1 MIQLAPTKAHALSRP
16 GRRHAV
22 ALVIAKAL
30 GKGPDAPVVGGLLGV
45 AAHAAFDAPV
55 AQLMAANGI
64 QF

>member
-1 MIQLAPTKAHALSRP
+1 MQLAPTKATRVVAHLAV
-16 GRRHAV
+16 GAAV

-30 GKGPDAPVVGGLLGV
+30 GKGPDAAVVGGLLGV